1 MRNKNLFNFDFF
13 MDKGKNFIEQII
25 DDDLSLGLD
34 RSKLQFRFP
43 PEPNGF
49 LHIGHV
55 KAIVLNFELAKKYGA
70 KINLRFDDTNPENE
84 DQIYIDAIKEDISW
98 LGYNWDKECYA
109 SDYFD
114 TLHDWAVELIKKD
127 KAYVD
132 SQTSVEMA
140 EQKGTPTEPGTE
152 SPFRN
157 RPIEESLD
165 LFSKMKNG
173 DFKQGKHVLR
183 AKISMSSSNMLM
195 RDPVIYRALDSHH
208 PRTKDKW
215 KIYPMYD
222 WTHGESDYIEQVT
235 HSLCTLEFKPHRDL
249 YDWFLDIVVDPKKIR
264 PKQREFARLNLSH
277 TITSKRKLL
286 SLVQNNYVSG
296 WDDPRMP
303 TISGLRRRGYSP
315 DALKKFVATAGVAK
329 RENIIEM
336 SLLEFCVREDLNK
349 KCNRL
354 MVVQDPLK
362 ITISNYPDQ
371 QVEELSLINNPE
383 NPDSGSRDVS
393 FSKEIFIE
401 KNDFLE
407 DPPKKYFR
415 LSPGNE
421 VRLKGAYIIKADEV
435 IKDSE
440 GNITEVLCSYD
451 PKSKSGSGTPESQR
465 KVKGTLHWV
474 CCSSNIPVEIR
485 EYDRLFEHPSPG
497 DFSEEDL
504 AIAINKESI
513 KVFNGYAEQELSK
526 ASISES
532 FQFQR
537 KGYYIKDA
545 DSKTGKHVF
554 NKTVSLR
561 DNWKKRN

>member
-25 DDDLSLGLD
+25 DEDLSSGLD

-55 KAIVLNFELAKKYGA
+55 KAVVLNFELAKKYGA

-157 RPIEESLD
+157 RPVEESLD

-173 DFKQGKHVLR
+173 DFEQGKHVLR

-208 PRTKDKW
+208 PRTKDTW

-286 SLVQNNYVSG
+286 SLVKNNYVSG

-362 ITISNYPDQ
+362 ITISNYPAQ

-421 VRLKGAYIIKADEV
+421 VRLKGAYIIKAEEV

-440 GNITEVLCSYD
+440 GKIAEVICSYD

-513 KVFNGYAEQELSK
+513 KVFNGHAEQELSK
-526 ASISES
+526 ASISDS

-561 DNWKKRN
+561 DNWKKKN

>member
-1 MRNKNLFNFDFF
+1 MRNKNLFNFDFL

-25 DDDLSLGLD
+25 DEDLSSGFD

-157 RPIEESLD
+157 RPVEESLD

-173 DFKQGKHVLR
+173 DFEQGKHVLR

-440 GNITEVLCSYD
+440 GNITEVVCSYD

-561 DNWKKRN
+561 DNWKKKN

>member
-25 DDDLSLGLD
+25 DEDLSSGFD

-98 LGYNWDKECYA
+98 LGYNWDKERYA

-157 RPIEESLD
+157 RPVEESLD

-173 DFKQGKHVLR
+173 DFEQGKHVLR

-421 VRLKGAYIIKADEV
+421 VRLKGAYIIKADEF

-440 GNITEVLCSYD
+440 GNITEVICSYD

-504 AIAINKESI
+504 AIAINKKSI
-513 KVFNGYAEQELSK
+513 KVFNGYGEQELSK

-561 DNWKKRN
+561 DNWKKKN

>member
-1 MRNKNLFNFDFF
+1 MRNKNLFNFDFL

-25 DDDLSLGLD
+25 DEDLSSGFD

-157 RPIEESLD
+157 RPVEESLD

-173 DFKQGKHVLR
+173 DFEQGKHVLR

-362 ITISNYPDQ
+362 ITILNYPDQ
-371 QVEELSLINNPE
+371 QVEDLSLINNPE

-407 DPPKKYFR
+407 DPSKKYFR

-440 GNITEVLCSYD
+440 GNITEVVCSYD

-561 DNWKKRN
+561 DNWKKKN

>member
-1 MRNKNLFNFDFF
+1 

-25 DDDLSLGLD
+25 DEDLSSGFD
-34 RSKLQFRFP
+34 SSKLQFRFP

-55 KAIVLNFELAKKYGA
+55 KAIVLNFELAKKYKA

-84 DQIYIDAIKEDISW
+84 DQVYIDAIKEDISW
-98 LGYNWDKECYA
+98 LGYKWDKECYA

-127 KAYVD
+127 KAYID
-132 SQTSVEMA
+132 SQASDEIA
-140 EQKGTPTEPGTE
+140 AQKGTPTEPGKE

-165 LFSKMKNG
+165 LFSKMKKG
-173 DFKQGKHVLR
+173 DYEPGKHVLR
-183 AKISMSSSNMLM
+183 AKISMTSSNMLM
-195 RDPVIYRALDSHH
+195 RDPVIYRVVDSHH

-222 WTHGESDYIEQVT
+222 WTHGESDYIEQVS

-249 YDWFLDIVVDPKKIR
+249 YDWFLDLVVEPKKIR

-286 SLVQNNYVSG
+286 SLVEKGFVSG

-303 TISGLRRRGYSP
+303 TISGLRRRGYTP
-315 DALKKFVATAGVAK
+315 DALKKFVTTAGVAR

-336 SLLEFCVREDLNK
+336 SLLEFCAREDLNK

-354 MVVQDPLK
+354 MVVQAPLK
-362 ITISNYPDQ
+362 LTILNYPED
-371 QVEELSLINNPE
+371 QVEELPLVNNPE
-383 NPDSGSRDVS
+383 NEDSGQRKVT
-393 FSKEIFIE
+393 FSKQVYIE
-401 KNDFLE
+401 QTDFLE

-421 VRLKGAYIIKADEV
+421 VRLKGAYIIKAERTV
-435 IKDSE
+435 KDSN
-440 GNITEVLCSYD
+440 GNIIEIICTYD
-451 PKSKSGSGTPESQR
+451 PKSKSGSGSAESQR

-474 CCSSNIPVEIR
+474 SCASNTPVEIR

-497 DFSEEDL
+497 DFSVED
-504 AIAINKESI
+504 ISKAINNDSI
-513 KVFNGYAEQELSK
+513 TVFHGFGEKELSK
-526 ASISES
+526 SKVSES

-537 KGYYIKDA
+537 KGYYIKDI
-545 DSKTGKHVF
+545 DSTSEKHVF

-561 DNWKKRN
+561 DNWKK

>member
-25 DDDLSLGLD
+25 DEDLSSGFD

-84 DQIYIDAIKEDISW
+84 DQVYIDAIKEDISW

-157 RPIEESLD
+157 RPVEESLD

-173 DFKQGKHVLR
+173 DFEQGKHVLR

-421 VRLKGAYIIKADEV
+421 VRLKGAYIIKADEF

-513 KVFNGYAEQELSK
+513 KVFNGYGEQELSK

-561 DNWKKRN
+561 DNWKKKN

>member
-1 MRNKNLFNFDFF
+1 MRNKNLFNFDFL

-25 DDDLSLGLD
+25 DEDLSSGFD

-157 RPIEESLD
+157 RPVEESLD

-173 DFKQGKHVLR
+173 DFEQGKHVLR

-407 DPPKKYFR
+407 DPSKKYFR

-440 GNITEVLCSYD
+440 GNITEVVCSYD

-561 DNWKKRN
+561 DNWKKKN

>member
-25 DDDLSLGLD
+25 DEDLSSGFD

-157 RPIEESLD
+157 RPVEESLD

-173 DFKQGKHVLR
+173 DFEQGKHVLR

-195 RDPVIYRALDSHH
+195 RDPVMYRALDSHH

-415 LSPGNE
+415 LSPGAE

-440 GNITEVLCSYD
+440 GNITEVICSYD

>member
-1 MRNKNLFNFDFF
+1 

-25 DDDLSLGLD
+25 DEDLSSGFD

-84 DQIYIDAIKEDISW
+84 DQVYIDAIKEDISW

-127 KAYVD
+127 KAYID

-173 DFKQGKHVLR
+173 DFEQGKHVLR

-435 IKDSE
+435 IKDFE
-440 GNITEVLCSYD
+440 GKITEVICSYD

-561 DNWKKRN
+561 DNWKKKN

>member
-1 MRNKNLFNFDFF
+1 

-25 DDDLSLGLD
+25 DEDLSSGFD

-157 RPIEESLD
+157 RPVEESLD

-173 DFKQGKHVLR
+173 DFEQGKHVLR

-362 ITISNYPDQ
+362 ITISNYPDHQ
-371 QVEELSLINNPE
+371 AEELSLINNPE

-440 GNITEVLCSYD
+440 GNITEVVCSYD

-561 DNWKKRN
+561 DNWKKKN

>member
-1 MRNKNLFNFDFF
+1 MRNKNLFNFDFL

-25 DDDLSLGLD
+25 DEDLSSGFE

-157 RPIEESLD
+157 RPVEESLD

-173 DFKQGKHVLR
+173 DFEQGKHVLR

-195 RDPVIYRALDSHH
+195 RDPVIYRALGSHH

-362 ITISNYPDQ
+362 ITISNYPDHQ
-371 QVEELSLINNPE
+371 AEELSLINNPE

-440 GNITEVLCSYD
+440 GNITEVVCSYD

-561 DNWKKRN
+561 DNWKKKN

>member
-1 MRNKNLFNFDFF
+1 MRNKNLFNFDFL

-25 DDDLSLGLD
+25 DEDLSSGFD

-157 RPIEESLD
+157 RPVEESLD

-173 DFKQGKHVLR
+173 DFEQGKHVLR

-435 IKDSE
+435 VKDSE
-440 GNITEVLCSYD
+440 GNITEVVCSYD

-561 DNWKKRN
+561 DNWKKKN

>member
-25 DDDLSLGLD
+25 DEDLSSGFD

-157 RPIEESLD
+157 RPVEESLD

-173 DFKQGKHVLR
+173 DFEQGKHVLR

-371 QVEELSLINNPE
+371 EVEELSLINNPE

-415 LSPGNE
+415 LSPGTE

>member
-25 DDDLSLGLD
+25 DEDLSSGFD

-157 RPIEESLD
+157 RPVEESLD

-173 DFKQGKHVLR
+173 DFEQGKHVLR

-440 GNITEVLCSYD
+440 GNITEVVCSYD

-513 KVFNGYAEQELSK
+513 RVFNGYAEQELSK

-561 DNWKKRN
+561 DNWKKKN

>member
-1 MRNKNLFNFDFF
+1 MRNKNLFNFDFL

-25 DDDLSLGLD
+25 DEDLSSGFD

-157 RPIEESLD
+157 RPVEESLD

-173 DFKQGKHVLR
+173 DFEQGKHVLR

-362 ITISNYPDQ
+362 ITISNYPDHQ
-371 QVEELSLINNPE
+371 AEELSLINNPE

-393 FSKEIFIE
+393 FSKEVFIE

-407 DPPKKYFR
+407 DPSKKYFR

-435 IKDSE
+435 VKDSE
-440 GNITEVLCSYD
+440 GNITEVVCSYD

-513 KVFNGYAEQELSK
+513 RVFNGYAEQELSK

-561 DNWKKRN
+561 DNWKKKN

>member
-1 MRNKNLFNFDFF
+1 MRNKNLFNFDFL

-25 DDDLSLGLD
+25 DEDLSSGFD

-157 RPIEESLD
+157 RSVEESLD

-173 DFKQGKHVLR
+173 DFEQGKHVLR

-195 RDPVIYRALDSHH
+195 RDPVIYRALGSHH

-362 ITISNYPDQ
+362 ITILNYPDQ

-440 GNITEVLCSYD
+440 GNITEVVCSYD

-561 DNWKKRN
+561 DNWKKKN

>member
-25 DDDLSLGLD
+25 DEDLSSGFD

-98 LGYNWDKECYA
+98 LGYSWDKECYA

-157 RPIEESLD
+157 RPVEESLD

-173 DFKQGKHVLR
+173 DFEQGKHVLR

-415 LSPGNE
+415 LSPGTE

-513 KVFNGYAEQELSK
+513 KVFNGYGEQELSK

>member
-1 MRNKNLFNFDFF
+1 MRNKNLFNFDFL

-25 DDDLSLGLD
+25 DEDLSSGFD

-157 RPIEESLD
+157 RPVEESLD

-173 DFKQGKHVLR
+173 DFEQGKHVLR

-235 HSLCTLEFKPHRDL
+235 HALCTLEFKPDRDL

-286 SLVQNNYVSG
+286 SLVQKNFVSG

-362 ITISNYPDQ
+362 ITISNYPDHQ
-371 QVEELSLINNPE
+371 AEELSLINNPE

-393 FSKEIFIE
+393 FSKEVFIE

-407 DPPKKYFR
+407 DPSKKYFR

-435 IKDSE
+435 VKDSE
-440 GNITEVLCSYD
+440 GNITEVVCSYD

-526 ASISES
+526 ASMSES

-561 DNWKKRN
+561 ENWKKKN

>member
-1 MRNKNLFNFDFF
+1 

-25 DDDLSLGLD
+25 DEDLSSGFD
-34 RSKLQFRFP
+34 SSKLQFRFP

-55 KAIVLNFELAKKYGA
+55 KAIVLNFELAKKYKA

-84 DQIYIDAIKEDISW
+84 DQVYIDAIKEDISW
-98 LGYNWDKECYA
+98 LGYKWDKECYA

-127 KAYVD
+127 KAYID
-132 SQTSVEMA
+132 SQASDEIA
-140 EQKGTPTEPGTE
+140 AQKGTPTEPGKE

-165 LFSKMKNG
+165 LFSKMKKG
-173 DFKQGKHVLR
+173 DYEPGKHVLR
-183 AKISMSSSNMLM
+183 AKISMTSSNMLM
-195 RDPVIYRALDSHH
+195 RDPVIYRVVDSHH

-222 WTHGESDYIEQVT
+222 WTHGESDYIEQVS

-249 YDWFLDIVVDPKKIR
+249 YDWFLDLVVEPKKIR

-286 SLVQNNYVSG
+286 SLVEKGFVSG

-303 TISGLRRRGYSP
+303 TISGLRRRGYTP
-315 DALKKFVATAGVAK
+315 DALKKFVTTAGVAK

-336 SLLEFCVREDLNK
+336 SLLEFCAREDLNK

-354 MVVQDPLK
+354 MVVQAPLK
-362 ITISNYPDQ
+362 LTILNYPED
-371 QVEELSLINNPE
+371 QVEELPLVNNPE
-383 NPDSGSRDVS
+383 NEDSGQRKVT
-393 FSKEIFIE
+393 FSKQVYIE
-401 KNDFLE
+401 QTDFLE

-421 VRLKGAYIIKADEV
+421 VRLKGAYIIKAERTV
-435 IKDSE
+435 KDSN
-440 GNITEVLCSYD
+440 GNIIEIICTYD
-451 PKSKSGSGTPESQR
+451 PKSKSGSGSAESQR

-474 CCSSNIPVEIR
+474 SCASNTPVEIR

-497 DFSEEDL
+497 DFSVED
-504 AIAINKESI
+504 ISKAINNDSI
-513 KVFNGYAEQELSK
+513 TVFHGFGEKELSK
-526 ASISES
+526 SKVSES

-537 KGYYIKDA
+537 KGYYIKDI
-545 DSKTGKHVF
+545 DSTSEKHVF

-561 DNWKKRN
+561 DNWKK

>member
-1 MRNKNLFNFDFF
+1 MRNKNLFNFDFL

-25 DDDLSLGLD
+25 DEDLSSGFD

-157 RPIEESLD
+157 RPVEESLD

-173 DFKQGKHVLR
+173 DFEQGKHVLR

-440 GNITEVLCSYD
+440 GNITEVVCSYD

-526 ASISES
+526 ASMSES

-561 DNWKKRN
+561 DNWKKKN

>member
-25 DDDLSLGLD
+25 DEDLSSGFD

-157 RPIEESLD
+157 RPVEESLD

-173 DFKQGKHVLR
+173 DFEQGKHVLR

-561 DNWKKRN
+561 DNWKKKN

>member
-1 MRNKNLFNFDFF
+1 

-25 DDDLSLGLD
+25 DEDIEKGFAK
-34 RSKLQFRFP
+34 SKLQFRFP

-55 KAIVLNFELAKKYGA
+55 KAIVLNFELAKKYKA
-70 KINLRFDDTNPENE
+70 KINLRFDDTNPEKE
-84 DQIYIDAIKEDISW
+84 DQVYIDAIKEDVSW
-98 LGYNWDKECYA
+98 LGYKWDKECYA

-114 TLHDWAVELIKKD
+114 VLSKWATDLINKG

-132 SQTSVEMA
+132 SQTSSQIA
-140 EQKGTPTEPGTE
+140 DQKGTPTMSGID

-157 RPIEESLD
+157 RPTKESLD
-165 LFSKMKNG
+165 LFLKMKNG
-173 DFKQGKHVLR
+173 DFDQGEHVLR

-195 RDPVIYRALDSHH
+195 RDPVIYRVINSSH

-222 WTHGESDYIEQVT
+222 WTHGESDYIEQVS

-249 YDWFLDIVVDPKKIR
+249 YDWFLDLIVDPNKIR

-286 SLVQNNYVSG
+286 FLVENNIVSG

-303 TISGLRRRGYSP
+303 TISGLKRRGYTPES
-315 DALKKFVATAGVAK
+315 LKKFVITAGVAR
-329 RENIIEM
+329 RENVIEM
-336 SLLEFCVREDLNK
+336 SLLEFCIREDLNK

-354 MVVQDPLK
+354 MVVQEPLK
-362 ITISNYPDQ
+362 ITISNYPKQ
-371 QVEELSLINNPE
+371 LVEDMSLINNPE
-383 NPDSGSRDVS
+383 NPESGSRTVS
-393 FSKEIFIE
+393 FSKEVFIE
-401 KNDFLE
+401 KSDFLE
-407 DPPKKYFR
+407 HPPKKYFR

-421 VRLKGAYIIKADEV
+421 VRLKGAYIIKAEEIV
-435 IKDSE
+435 KDSNGRIKE
-440 GNITEVLCSYD
+440 IVCSYD
-451 PKSKSGSGTPESQR
+451 PKSKSGSGSPESQR

-474 CCSSNIPVEIR
+474 SCSSNIPVEIR

-497 DFSEEDL
+497 DFSTDEMEK
-504 AIAINKESI
+504 IINKDSI
-513 KVFNGYAEQELSK
+513 NIFNGYGEKELS
-526 ASISES
+526 SSSVGDS

-537 KGYYIKDA
+537 NGYYIKDK
-545 DSKTGKHVF
+545 DSTKTTHVF

-561 DNWKKRN
+561 DNWKNKKQVS

>member
-1 MRNKNLFNFDFF
+1 

-25 DDDLSLGLD
+25 DEDLSSGFD
-34 RSKLQFRFP
+34 SSKLQFRFP

-55 KAIVLNFELAKKYGA
+55 KAIVLNFELAKKYKA

-84 DQIYIDAIKEDISW
+84 DQVYIDAIKEDISW
-98 LGYNWDKECYA
+98 LGYKWDKECYA

-127 KAYVD
+127 KAYID
-132 SQTSVEMA
+132 SQASDEIA
-140 EQKGTPTEPGTE
+140 AQKGTPTEPGKE

-165 LFSKMKNG
+165 LFSKMKKG
-173 DFKQGKHVLR
+173 DYEPGKHVLR
-183 AKISMSSSNMLM
+183 AKISMTSSNMLM
-195 RDPVIYRALDSHH
+195 RDPVIYRVVDSHH

-222 WTHGESDYIEQVT
+222 WTHGESDYIEQVS

-249 YDWFLDIVVDPKKIR
+249 YDWFLDLVVEPKKIR

-286 SLVQNNYVSG
+286 SLVEKGFVSG

-303 TISGLRRRGYSP
+303 TISGLRRRGYTP
-315 DALKKFVATAGVAK
+315 DALKKFVTTAGVAK

-336 SLLEFCVREDLNK
+336 SLLEFCAREDLNK

-354 MVVQDPLK
+354 MVVQAPLK
-362 ITISNYPDQ
+362 LTISNYPED
-371 QVEELSLINNPE
+371 QVEQLPLVNNPE
-383 NPDSGSRDVS
+383 NDDSGQRMVA
-393 FSKEIFIE
+393 FSKQVYIE
-401 KNDFLE
+401 RTDFLE

-421 VRLKGAYIIKADEV
+421 VRLKGAYIIKAERTV
-435 IKDSE
+435 KDSN
-440 GNITEVLCSYD
+440 GNIIEIICTYD
-451 PKSKSGSGTPESQR
+451 PKSKSGSGSVESQR

-474 CCSSNIPVEIR
+474 SCASNTPVEIR

-497 DFSEEDL
+497 DFSVEDL
-504 AIAINKESI
+504 SKAINNDSI
-513 KVFNGYAEQELSK
+513 TVFHGFGEKELSK
-526 ASISES
+526 SNVSES

-537 KGYYIKDA
+537 KGYYIKDI
-545 DSKTGKHVF
+545 DSTSEKHVF

-561 DNWKKRN
+561 DNWKK

>member
-1 MRNKNLFNFDFF
+1 MRNKNLFNFDFL

-25 DDDLSLGLD
+25 DEDLSSGFD
-34 RSKLQFRFP
+34 KSKLQFRFP

-157 RPIEESLD
+157 RPVEESLD

-173 DFKQGKHVLR
+173 DFEQGKHVLR

-407 DPPKKYFR
+407 DPSKKYFR

-435 IKDSE
+435 VKDSE
-440 GNITEVLCSYD
+440 GNITEVVCSYD

-526 ASISES
+526 ASMSES

-561 DNWKKRN
+561 DNWKKKN